1 MADGS
6 CSAAQLEES
15 LDRIA
20 AIDWSSSDAAHREA
34 SRVLDALDAEGLLAE
49 LKGDL
54 EAIVDPGRSAEKT
67 THYKWLVADDPRGRF
82 KLWLHEYKPK
92 ELRRE
97 GHAAIPHNHRF
108 WLSSVI
114 LRGGFTDSRFRRV
127 QRPGPQTDWIEP
139 QDSRA
144 MSVGSTMTLAP
155 AEIHALSDLHDGTV
169 SLIVEGEAV
178 RSFSEVFEGGVARRY
193 YDLEAKLA
201 DFGRSL

>member
-1 MADGS
+1 VADSSHG
-6 CSAAQLEES
+6 AMRLGEAI
-15 LDRIA
+15 DRIT
-20 AIDWSSSDAAHREA
+20 AIDWSRSQFAHREA
-34 SRVLDALDAEGLLAE
+34 SRVLDALDADALLVE
-49 LKGDL
+49 LKADL
-54 EAIVDPGRSAEKT
+54 EAIVDPARSSEKT
-67 THYKWLVADDPRGRF
+67 THYKWLVGDDPHGRF

-127 QRPGPQTDWIEP
+127 GRPYPQTDWIEP
-139 QDSRA
+139 QASRP
-144 MSVGSTMTLAP
+144 MSVGDTMTLAP
-155 AEIHALSDLHDGTV
+155 EEIHALGDLRDGTV

-178 RSFSEVFEGGVARRY
+178 RSFSEVFEGGTVRRY

-201 DFGRSL
+201 DFRRSL